1 MASSSI
7 YRLCSPQEFENL
19 FWALLSLALKEAF
32 FTVCVLSLVQPF
44 DCSLP
49 GFPVLHFLQA
59 PLSMGFSRQENWSGL
74 PCPPSGELLDP
85 GIEPRCPVSPAL
97 AGGFFITKPSGNS
110 KSKSQTLPRN
120 LLFTSSRERWWS
132 SLRDRARPREEL

>member
-32 FTVCVLSLVQPF
+32 FTVCVLSLVQLF

-74 PCPPSGELLDP
+74 PCPPSGDFLDS
-85 GIEPRCPVSPAL
+85 GIEPMSLLSLVL
-97 AGGFFITKPSGNS
+97 AGGFFTTNATWEAPE
-110 KSKSQTLPRN
+110 
-120 LLFTSSRERWWS
+120 SS
-132 SLRDRARPREEL
+132 